1 MDSMR
6 YDHPMMAD
14 HVSAQA
20 QLTAHMQDL
29 KQQAM
34 NAVQHAA
41 TVWTQHGSDAAQ
53 VAFNEINQ
61 AFNAVFETINR
72 HGAAIGHASA
82 NAQTTDF
89 GVKAGFQGL

>member
-14 HVSAQA
+14 HVAAQA
-20 QLTAHMQDL
+20 QLTAHMTDL

-41 TVWTQHGSDAAQ
+41 TIWTQHGSDAAQ

-61 AFNAVFETINR
+61 AFNSVFETINR
-72 HGAAIGHASA
+72 HGAAIGHAST

>member
-20 QLTAHMQDL
+20 QLTAHMTDL

-41 TVWTQHGSDAAQ
+41 TIWTQHGSDAAQ

-61 AFNAVFETINR
+61 AFNSVFETINR
-72 HGAAIGHASA
+72 HGAAIGHASM